1 MYRPEFHAA
10 PRLFRLLEQIATI
23 REQVRSSLIKVPWV
37 PLLVREAMARASWGS
52 TAIEGCTLSLNAVK
66 GLLEGKSPLGYPDRH
81 IQMAQDYLNALAW
94 LTKKDRTSPVR
105 EKDVFRLH
113 RLIGAGAI
121 KERAFGSPLARGLYP
136 RASTAEVDPRAK
148 PGAPAAVD
156 EGPIGA
162 YRKIDVR
169 AGRHVCP
176 PWKDVPKLMADL
188 LEWLNGAGGELP
200 AVFSSA
206 ILHHRFVEIH
216 PFRDGNGRVGRALAT
231 WQLYRNGFDSLH
243 VFALDEVLM
252 ENRAL
257 YIRNLE
263 RVQIEHQ
270 DLGGWL
276 EFMAEAVLE
285 TIERVQ
291 RRIRTL
297 GIRGEMPISLT
308 VRQETLLRLLQ
319 ERGPLGV
326 RALAESLHL
335 TAPGVHYALKPLI
348 EQGLV
353 KIEGKYKGTRYA
365 LV

>member
-1 MYRPEFHAA
+1 MYRPEFHGT
-10 PRLFRLLEQIATI
+10 PRLYRLLEQIAKI

-37 PLLVREAMARASWGS
+37 PLLVREAMARTSWGS

-81 IQMAQDYLNALAW
+81 VQMAQNYLDALAW
-94 LTKKDRTSPVR
+94 LHKQDRISLVR

-113 RLIGAGAI
+113 RLICVGAI
-121 KERAFGSPLARGLYP
+121 
-136 RASTAEVDPRAK
+136 
-148 PGAPAAVD
+148 D

-176 PWKDVPKLMADL
+176 PWKDVPQLMSDL

-216 PFRDGNGRVGRALAT
+216 PFRDGNGRVGRALAI

-252 ENRAL
+252 ENRVL

-297 GIRGEMPISLT
+297 GIRGKMPISLT
-308 VRQETLLRLLQ
+308 VRQENLLRLLQ

-326 RALAESLHL
+326 RTLAESLHL

-348 EQGLV
+348 EQRLV